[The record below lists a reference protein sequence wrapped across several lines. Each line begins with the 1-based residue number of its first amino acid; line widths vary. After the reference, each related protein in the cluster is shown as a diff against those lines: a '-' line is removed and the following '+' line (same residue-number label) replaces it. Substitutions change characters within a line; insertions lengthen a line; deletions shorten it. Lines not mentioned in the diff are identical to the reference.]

1 MKHRNFLF
9 SFVLALLCTCATA
22 GQTKGCGYAL
32 SGGGK
37 TITLFVNGIMNSV
50 RDACSSSA
58 ALALAVANNNGD
70 YDYWYNQTDGS
81 RQDVEELRAQAAFS
95 DTALQ
100 QIGFKEK
107 NTREKNITLSDKQKT
122 DYYKILGGM
131 YAVSQSSSDS
141 VVKRVSLVSGSLK
154 SLLIELAGKYQR
166 IVVVA
171 HSQGNFY
178 IESAFASLVYENN
191 TSAINKIRVVGVA
204 SVAATTPSNAYVTN
218 QEDAAVFSA
227 QKANTTILNEG
238 AGPIAYGPL
247 AATDPLSQN
256 CDLSWKQTSGFHN
269 FTLVYMS
276 DCFYSTNR
284 NKRTYRDI
292 VSTYVTDLLQIP
304 IDPIPFEINL
314 NSYSRQTIRNG
325 SSYGGTPIYESDMA
339 ISTIPPSALYDEVTM
354 QGMGTE
360 YHEGGVLRFSGS
372 PYLMPQGLPYIKNA
386 TTIPAGTIYTFTF
399 WKNGGVVGTKSV
411 TLGVDIPFGTD
422 LKSGLFPF
430 PLYKDYSN
438 LCTKSIS
445 AADMLVFPTDSLAS
459 YQRLNLNCQNGAEL
473 TASSVDAKY
482 RQFSITVSASAS
494 PYVSAV
500 GPSTLTRG
508 VPTTVT
514 VYGDRLPDTTVFSI
528 ESVVCNGNYTR
539 TAWSV
544 WQTCTAQPGSN
555 ASAAVWVKDGP
566 NGSNLVDGDGT
577 KRIEIP

>member
-1 MKHRNFLF
+1 MKRLIFFALAFLGGIVQAQTRESCGF
-9 SFVLALLCTCATA
+9 SFNANNTRVVVFL
-22 GQTKGCGYAL
+22 
-32 SGGGK
+32 
-37 TITLFVNGIMNSV
+37 NGIGNDFADV
-50 RDACSSSA
+50 CSSSD
-58 ALALAVANNNGD
+58 ALGKVINTSNFDRIVIHNRSEAINK
-70 YDYWYNQTDGS
+70 
-81 RQDVEELRAQAAFS
+81 DVNELRAQAAYS
-95 DTALQ
+95 NLAL
-100 QIGFKEK
+100 KT
-107 NTREKNITLSDKQKT
+107 NSMVDLSKMSAQQKT
-122 DYYKILGGM
+122 EYYKTLGGM
-131 YAVSQSSSDS
+131 YLSAGSSTEPAVRRIYEFSMY
-141 VVKRVSLVSGSLK
+141 
-154 SLLIELAGKYQR
+154 LADRLRKLSEKYER
-166 IVVVA
+166 IVLVP

-178 IESAFASLVYENN
+178 AEAAYAILVNSGN
-191 TSAINKIRVVGVA
+191 QTALNKIKVVGVA
-204 SVAATTPSNAYVTN
+204 SVAASSPNDVYMTNTIDAQVYGSQSANSITYDFYKPLPATDTIVPDNPISFATVDLVKTNGYHSFVSAYLNQTYNSKEKNQTLPSIIGDYVANALKVDVTV
-218 QEDAAVFSA
+218 D
-227 QKANTTILNEG
+227 
-238 AGPIAYGPL
+238 PL
-247 AATDPLSQN
+247 A
-256 CDLSWKQTSGFHN
+256 K
-269 FTLVYMS
+269 
-276 DCFYSTNR
+276 
-284 NKRTYRDI
+284 I
-292 VSTYVTDLLQIP
+292 I
-304 IDPIPFEINL
+304 INL

-399 WKNGGVVGTKSV
+399 RKNGGVVGTKSV